1 MIHSLLVKSLLPEN
15 HFTLNVAT
23 RESVVVT
30 PLDEKLFVGGY
41 GESMGRVLALLFS
54 LITQA
59 NISKFSEDSAGLA
72 LFSCITELEAILDF
86 FAFKRNFLSSDW
98 LDVPLGQEGLFD

>member
-41 GESMGRVLALLFS
+41 SEPIRRVLTLLFS
-54 LITQA
+54 LITQTH
-59 NISKFSEDSAGLA
+59 ISEFSEGSARLCY
-72 LFSCITELEAILDF
+72 FSNRIELETIVDF
-86 FAFKRNFLSSDW
+86 FALYTNFFSCDR
-98 LDVPLGQEGLFD
+98 LDVPLSEEGLFD